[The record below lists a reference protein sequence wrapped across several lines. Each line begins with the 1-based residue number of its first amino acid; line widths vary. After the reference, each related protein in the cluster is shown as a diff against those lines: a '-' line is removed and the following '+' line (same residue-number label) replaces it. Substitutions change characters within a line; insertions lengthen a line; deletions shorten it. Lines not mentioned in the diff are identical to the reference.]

1 MIDQLSVIIPALNE
15 EESLPFLLD
24 ELYENLDKTGISYE
38 ILIID
43 DGSKLSV
50 SSIVE
55 ENKNLKIYRNKFTKG
70 QSQALLLGIKNSNYE
85 YIAILDADGQN
96 PPYEII
102 NLLNAFNESEGKYDV
117 IAGYRKDRK
126 DKFFRSLYSKIGNF
140 LIKLLLNSKIKDLG
154 CSLKLFRKEIM
165 QDINFTG
172 DIHRVILTLFEY
184 RSYKIK
190 QIPVDHKERVYGET
204 KYGLGRLIP
213 VIVDT
218 FIIYL
223 TEGFTKTARYSLG
236 KLGIYFGSLSILL
249 FIFSLLQKYIQSIFV
264 HKNPIFLIG
273 MIFLFLS
280 IQLFVTS
287 IITFF
292 TENKSS

>member
-1 MIDQLSVIIPALNE
+1 MIDQLSVIIPALDE

-50 SSIVE
+50 SSILE

-70 QSQALLLGIKNSNYE
+70 QSHALLLGIENSNYE
-85 YIAILDADGQN
+85 YIATLDADGQN

-102 NLLNAFNESEGKYDV
+102 NLMNAFNESEGKYDV

-140 LIKLLLNSKIKDLG
+140 LIKLFLNSKIKDLG
-154 CSLKLFRKEIM
+154 CSLKLFRKELM
-165 QDINFTG
+165 EDINFTG

-184 RSYKIK
+184 RSYQIK

-236 KLGIYFGSLSILL
+236 KLGIYFWSLSIAL

-292 TENKSS
+292 TENKNS

>member
-1 MIDQLSVIIPALNE
+1 MIDQLSVIIPALDE

-50 SSIVE
+50 SSILE

-70 QSQALLLGIKNSNYE
+70 QSHALLLGIENSNYE
-85 YIAILDADGQN
+85 YIATLDADGQN

-102 NLLNAFNESEGKYDV
+102 NLMNAFNESEGKYDV

-140 LIKLLLNSKIKDLG
+140 LIKLFLNSKIKDLG
-154 CSLKLFRKEIM
+154 CSLKLFRKELM
-165 QDINFTG
+165 EDINFTG

-184 RSYKIK
+184 RSYQIK
-190 QIPVDHKERVYGET
+190 QIPVDHKE
-204 KYGLGRLIP
+204 I
-213 VIVDT
+213 
-218 FIIYL
+218 
-223 TEGFTKTARYSLG
+223 TEGGIVVKTIDTK
-236 KLGIYFGSLSILL
+236 
-249 FIFSLLQKYIQSIFV
+249 
-264 HKNPIFLIG
+264 
-273 MIFLFLS
+273 
-280 IQLFVTS
+280 
-287 IITFF
+287 
-292 TENKSS
+292 

>member
-55 ENKNLKIYRNKFTKG
+55 ENKNLKIYTNKFTKG